1 MRTAILIPMLLAAML
16 LGGCAGQHDPRTGG
30 FFGGVAGLGSGGYK
44 DRVAEREARLE
55 ELRATQRELDAEKGQ
70 LETQKSAAQ
79 ALVDKDQARVKAM
92 QAEIAALDK
101 KTKSLSAQGG
111 TDAQR
116 VADLQKRV
124 ADLKGKMNRQ
134 ASSLDDLEGS
144 GLGDADMD
152 LRRRQL
158 EKQRDALRKEYDL
171 LMKMQM
177 ELAQ

>member
-1 MRTAILIPMLLAAML
+1 MRRTIFIPILFAVMF

-30 FFGGVAGLGSGGYK
+30 FFGGVAGLGGGGYK
-44 DRVAEREARLE
+44 DRVTEREARLE

-70 LETQKSAAQ
+70 LEIQKSAAQ
-79 ALVDKDQARVKAM
+79 VQVDKDQARVKTM
-92 QAEIAALDK
+92 QSEIAALDK
-101 KTKSLSAQGG
+101 KTKSLAAKEGA
-111 TDAQR
+111 DKQR
-116 VADLQKRV
+116 VADLQKQV
-124 ADLKGKMNRQ
+124 TDLKGKMNKQ

-152 LRRRQL
+152 LRRKQL
-158 EKQRDALRKEYDL
+158 EKQRDGLRKEYDL